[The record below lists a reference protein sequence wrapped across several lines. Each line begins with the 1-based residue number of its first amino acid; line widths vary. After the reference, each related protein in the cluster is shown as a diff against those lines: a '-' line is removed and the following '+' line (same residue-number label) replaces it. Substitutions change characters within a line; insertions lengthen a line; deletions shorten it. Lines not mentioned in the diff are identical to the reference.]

1 MTDYDSPTELDEIDG
16 YDVALAVAELQR
28 MADAENRNRFLGGQV
43 GDALARAAQLLRTV
57 YGLGG
62 SNLEPTLR
70 STEAW
75 ERLADVPADIP
86 LVIALGDAEAP
97 VALLPVVD
105 IDVWTSAAG
114 AGPMIRLITG
124 SPR

>member
-1 MTDYDSPTELDEIDG
+1 MTAPEIELDQISAAS
-16 YDVALAVAELQR
+16 V
-28 MADAENRNRFLGGQV
+28 
-43 GDALARAAQLLRTV
+43 ARAVRAVRLLAAAFPEEAHV
-57 YGLGG
+57 EVSAALEHAADLLALVHGLGG

-75 ERLADVPADIP
+75 ERLADLPADLP
-86 LVIALGDAEAP
+86 LVIALGDAAAP

-105 IDVWTSAAG
+105 IDVWTSATG